1 MSLAAQPLARFAS
14 ARARAPEGYDF
25 AAAAGWLPLND
36 TEFHLT
42 AHHLPLSVRILAGA
56 PRLGFLIARDYP
68 AMPPVDEAGR
78 WRAGYMPIALRTF
91 PFALAAAAPGAR
103 PIDEIEV
110 APEGAHLLGAA
121 GVPVCLDPAAGT
133 LGPELNAIRNTLLMM
148 RGGGQR
154 LSRALDLLRIAGLL
168 APLRGLRDE
177 AAADLTVDPERFA
190 ALDADHVAAL
200 AAESF
205 LPLDLATALL
215 FSRRHLQPDRLPLP
229 GSAREAQ
236 HAGVATPAEAILVP
250 PRAEAMDLVLASLEA
265 LDFALDASDLFD
277 GEGADWPPL
286 DGAEPSAQGAADKEA
301 EAPRAVA

>member
-1 MSLAAQPLARFAS
+1 MSLAVQPLARFAN

-68 AMPPVDEAGR
+68 ATPAVDEAGR

-91 PFALAAAAPGAR
+91 PFALAAAPGAR

-110 APEGAHLLGAA
+110 VPEGAHLFGAA

-148 RGGGQR
+148 RVGGQR

-177 AAADLTVDPERFA
+177 LAPDLTVDPERFA

-229 GSAREAQ
+229 GSAREAR
-236 HAGVATPAEAILVP
+236 HAGAAAPADAILVP

-286 DGAEPSAQGAADKEA
+286 DDAEAPAQGAADKEA
-301 EAPRAVA
+301 GAPRAVA

>member
-1 MSLAAQPLARFAS
+1 VSAGAQPLARFAA
-14 ARARAPEGYDF
+14 ARARAPENYGF
-25 AAAAGWLPLND
+25 AVAAGWLPLND

-42 AHHLPLSVRILAGA
+42 AHHLPLSVRMVAGA
-56 PRLGFLIARDYP
+56 PRLGFLAAAGFP
-68 AMPPVDEAGR
+68 AAPPVDEAGR

-91 PFALAAAAPGAR
+91 PFALAPAAPGAR

-110 APEGAHLLGAA
+110 VAGGARLLGAA
-121 GVPVCLDPAAGT
+121 GVAVSPDPAAGT
-133 LGPELNAIRNTLLMM
+133 LGPELNVIRNTLLMM

-154 LSRALDLLRIAGLL
+154 LSRALDLLRAAGLL
-168 APLRGLRDE
+168 APLRDLRDGP
-177 AAADLTVDPERFA
+177 AADLTLDPERFA
-190 ALDADHVAAL
+190 ALDAGHVAAL

-229 GSAREAQ
+229 GSARPAPS
-236 HAGVATPAEAILVP
+236 AGAAAPAEAILVP

-277 GEGADWPPL
+277 AEGADWPPL
-286 DGAEPSAQGAADKEA
+286 DAAEASAQGGADKEVQ
-301 EAPRAVA
+301 APRAVA